1 MIKKIKFIIIILF
14 SLFTFFIFLIGLE
27 KPNNYLP
34 EKTLNNIEKNLS
46 FINLYDDQEVLLG
59 ELIDNNKFSII
70 NIWASWCLPCRNEH
84 SYLVDL
90 KKIKNINIIGI
101 NYKDEE
107 ANAKKFLKELGNPY
121 SEILIDSDGTKS
133 IELGAYGVPETYLIN
148 NRTKEV
154 IKKFIGPLNDLK
166 FKEIDK
172 LINNEKI

>member
-1 MIKKIKFIIIILF
+1 MIKNIKFILIVLF
-14 SLFTFFIFLIGLE
+14 GLFIFVVLLKGLNQPNIYSPKNSSAKIETKLTAKMLFTNKEISLDKLIN
-27 KPNNYLP
+27 KNN
-34 EKTLNNIEKNLS
+34 
-46 FINLYDDQEVLLG
+46 
-59 ELIDNNKFSII
+59 FSII

-90 KKIKNINIIGI
+90 KKINNINIIGI

-107 ANAKKFLKELGNPY
+107 INAKKFLKELGNPY

-166 FKEIDK
+166 FKEIIK
-172 LINNEKI
+172 VINNEKI